1 MGISVTTGVSD
12 VRAAPRPYKVLH
24 RQVEP
29 ELICSGPSWILARV
43 RSRYWTNLK
52 TGHLGHQCSHA
63 AGRSNLPRLILS
75 QTSAGKSHH
84 LTRHR
89 ETSVSGT
96 WRAPCLDAPSH
107 LLLLAEREHGRTP
120 IIGHS
125 TAWTCSAKI
134 AYEVEFKNEA
144 CWCAR

>member
-29 ELICSGPSWILARV
+29 ELICFGPSWILVRV
-43 RSRYWTNLK
+43 RSRYWRNLK
-52 TGHLGHQCSHA
+52 TGRLGHQCSHA

-107 LLLLAEREHGRTP
+107 LLLLAEREHGRTIP
-120 IIGHS
+120 LSDIRPFGPVP
-125 TAWTCSAKI
+125 KI
-134 AYEVEFKNEA
+134 AYEVES
-144 CWCAR
+144 R